1 MPHRV
6 TYLLQAIRVP
16 FAATRIS
23 QRIPANMP
31 PSPIPF
37 LAITQKIV
45 GNTEASSLSMSC
57 ASNGETPLQVDK
69 LEAYPT
75 FVERYCV

>member
-45 GNTEASSLSMSC
+45 GNTEASSLSTCSGV
-57 ASNGETPLQVDK
+57 SPLLAQDIDK

-75 FVERYCV
+75 FVELYCG